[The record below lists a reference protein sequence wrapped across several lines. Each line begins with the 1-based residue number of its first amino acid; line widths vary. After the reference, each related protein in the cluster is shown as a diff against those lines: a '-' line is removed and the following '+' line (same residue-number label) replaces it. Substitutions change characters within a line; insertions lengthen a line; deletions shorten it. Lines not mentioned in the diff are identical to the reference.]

1 MTSRERVRKLFR
13 REDTDGIVIDFG
25 CMPSDGMSAFTYNAL
40 VQALGLP
47 PRPARIYDI
56 FQQIVAPDLDVID
69 AMGGDFVMAH
79 RMRVRFGI
87 SCKEW
92 KQDVLPNGA
101 PCLVPGELAPV
112 IEEDGSKT
120 IYVNGVRFARMPA
133 GGFYYDQ
140 IAHPLETCE
149 ALEDLD
155 DYTPYR
161 MTPDEIDY
169 ICQEVEKLY
178 ANTDKA
184 IVFGFGG
191 SIFEQGQRDFNFE
204 NFYYN
209 IMEEKELMH
218 FYFRKNTDAYLYNLH
233 EVLCRVGDKIDVVSF
248 FDDLGTQTNLQLSP
262 ALYREMIK
270 PYQAELYASVH
281 QHCPHGMVLLHCCG
295 AIFDAIPDLI
305 DAGVD
310 MLNPV
315 QISARGMDPMR
326 LKERFGKEIIFWG
339 GGADLQQF
347 VQKTDDLDA
356 IRGHVEQLVEI
367 FEKNGNYVF
376 SQIHNFQ
383 HDVPIE
389 KIIAIF
395 NVAKRHKYL

>member
-1 MTSRERVRKLFR
+1 MTSREKVRKLFR
-13 REDTDGIVIDFG
+13 HEPTDGIVIDFG
-25 CMPSDGMSAFTYNAL
+25 CMPSDGMSAFTYAKL

-56 FQQIVAPDLDVID
+56 FQQIVAPDLDVIN

-87 SCKEW
+87 SCREW
-92 KQDVLPNGA
+92 KQDVLANGS
-101 PCLVPGELAPV
+101 PCLVPGELAP
-112 IEEDGSKT
+112 ELQPDGSKV
-120 IYVNGVRFARMPA
+120 IYVDGKPFARMPA

-140 IAHPLETCE
+140 IAHPLESCE
-149 ALEDLD
+149 ELD
-155 DYTPYR
+155 DLADYEPYR
-161 MTPDEIDY
+161 MPPDEIDY
-169 ICQEVEKLY
+169 ICQEVEDLY
-178 ANTDKA
+178 ANTDKG

-218 FYFRKNTDAYLYNLH
+218 LYFRKTTDAYLYNLH
-233 EVLCRVGDKIDVVSF
+233 EVLSRVGDKIDVVSF
-248 FDDLGTQTNLQLSP
+248 FDDLGTQTSLQLSP

-270 PYQAELYASVH
+270 PYQAELYAAVH
-281 QHCPHGMVLLHCCG
+281 SHCPHGMVLLHCCG

-315 QISARGMDPMR
+315 QISARGMDPER
-326 LKERFGKEIIFWG
+326 LKETFGKEIIFWG

-347 VQKTDDLDA
+347 VQKTEDLDA
-356 IRGHVEQLVEI
+356 IRAHVEQLIEI
-367 FEKNGNYVF
+367 FEQNGNYVF

-383 HDVPIE
+383 HDVPVE
-389 KIIAIF
+389 KILAIYE
-395 NVAKRHKYL
+395 VAKAHKH